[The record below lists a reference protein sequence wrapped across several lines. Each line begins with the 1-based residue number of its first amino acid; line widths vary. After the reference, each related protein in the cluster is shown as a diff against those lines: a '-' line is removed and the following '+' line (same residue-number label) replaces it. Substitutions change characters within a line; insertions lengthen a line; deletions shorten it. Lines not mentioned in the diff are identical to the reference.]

1 MLHRVN
7 LSENIKRKVSI
18 VTQFTTIPILLFGLT
33 PFMAYFLGGNH
44 WYWLTPGLFVFC
56 MIIDPIVGDDPINA
70 PEEMEKELENS
81 LFYRFML
88 WIFVPMQYI
97 TILFCLALI
106 TGTSV
111 EAFTFFGIT
120 FDQLSTSNIVALLL
134 TVGLLAGTGATP
146 AHELCHHGNQF
157 DRFMG
162 QALMTPISMADF
174 YVYHNFHHHI
184 HVATPLDAATSAYGE
199 NFWKFAL
206 VSTIKKSG
214 IAWKVEAERLGRK
227 GLSWFNLGNKMIRI
241 TLAQFAWY
249 GLLVYLFG
257 WIALPLAFLLYFF
270 PRLLLAS
277 ADFAEHYGLM
287 RKKLEDGSYEKIRPE
302 HAWDDSMIIS
312 SFFMCQIDRHSD
324 HHANVGRPYQILRVM
339 DKAPRLP
346 LGYLNILFVAM
357 IPALWRKIM
366 HPIIEK
372 FYDTADI
379 IPYAM
384 PNTLP
389 ERFLDRAVIAE
400 K

>member
-1 MLHRVN
+1 V
-7 LSENIKRKVSI
+7 IPRKNDPSKITRKTSI
-18 VTQFTTIPILLFGLT
+18 VTRFTTIPILLFGIT
-33 PFMAYFLGGNH
+33 PFIAYYLGGGD
-44 WYWLTPGLFVFC
+44 WYWLTIGLFVLC
-56 MIIDPIVGDDPINA
+56 MILDPIVGDDPINA
-70 PEEMEKELENS
+70 PEEMDKELEDS
-81 LFYRFML
+81 IFYRFML

-97 TILFCLALI
+97 TILFCIALI
-106 TGTSV
+106 TNTPL
-111 EAFTFFGIT
+111 EMFTYFNIAFEP
-120 FDQLSTSNIVALLL
+120 QSTSAIIALVIG
-134 TVGLLAGTGATP
+134 VGLLAGTGATP

-184 HVATPLDAATSAYGE
+184 HVATPLDPATSAYGE

-206 VSTIKKSG
+206 VSTVKKS
-214 IAWKVEAERLGRK
+214 IVAWKVEAERLERK
-227 GLSWFNLGNKMIRI
+227 GSGWFSISNKMIRI
-241 TLAQFAWY
+241 TIAQFAWY
-249 GLLVYLFG
+249 TLLVTLFG
-257 WIALPLAFLLYFF
+257 WIALALAALLYVF
-270 PRLLLAS
+270 PRLLLAA

-287 RKKLEDGSYEKIRPE
+287 RKKLEDGSYEKIRAE

-339 DKAPRLP
+339 EKAPRLP
-346 LGYLNILFVAM
+346 LGYLNILFVTM
-357 IPALWRKIM
+357 IPSLWRKMM
-366 HPIIEK
+366 HPIIEE

-379 IPYAM
+379 VPYAL

-389 ERFLDRAVIAE
+389 ERFADKAVIAN

>member
-1 MLHRVN
+1 MQP
-7 LSENIKRKVSI
+7 RKNDPSKITRKISI
-18 VTQFTTIPILLFGLT
+18 VTRFTTIPILLFGIT
-33 PFMAYFLGGNH
+33 PFIAYYLGGGD
-44 WYWLTPGLFVFC
+44 WYWLTIGLFVLC
-56 MIIDPIVGDDPINA
+56 MILDPIVGDDPINA
-70 PEEMEKELENS
+70 PEEMEKELEGS
-81 LFYRFML
+81 VFYRFML
-88 WIFVPMQYI
+88 WVFVPMQYI

-106 TGTSV
+106 TNTSLGMY
-111 EAFTFFGIT
+111 TFFGID
-120 FDQLSTSNIVALLL
+120 FEPLSTSATVALIIG
-134 TVGLLAGTGATP
+134 VGLLAGTGATP

-184 HVATPLDAATSAYGE
+184 HVATPLDSATSAYGE

-206 VSTIKKSG
+206 VSIVKKS
-214 IAWKVEAERLGRK
+214 IVAWKVESERLARK
-227 GLSWFNLGNKMIRI
+227 GSGWVSIDNKMIRI
-241 TLAQFAWY
+241 TIAQFAWY
-249 GLLVYLFG
+249 GLLVTLFG
-257 WIALPLAFLLYFF
+257 WIGLAFAALLYVF
-270 PRLLLAS
+270 PRMLLAA

-287 RKKLEDGSYEKIRPE
+287 RKKLEDGSYEKIRAE

-339 DKAPRLP
+339 EKAPRLP
-346 LGYLNILFVAM
+346 LGYLNILFVTM
-357 IPALWRKIM
+357 IPPLWRKIM
-366 HPIIEK
+366 HPIIEE

-379 IPYAM
+379 IPYAL

-389 ERFLDRAVIAE
+389 ERFADKAVIAD

>member
-1 MLHRVN
+1 VQP
-7 LSENIKRKVSI
+7 RKNDPSKITRKISI
-18 VTQFTTIPILLFGLT
+18 VTRFTTIPILLFGIT
-33 PFMAYFLGGNH
+33 PFIAYYLGGGD
-44 WYWLTPGLFVFC
+44 WYWLTIGLFVLC
-56 MIIDPIVGDDPINA
+56 MILDPIVGDDPINA
-70 PEEMEKELENS
+70 PEEMEKELEGS
-81 LFYRFML
+81 VFYRFML
-88 WIFVPMQYI
+88 WVFVPMQYI

-106 TGTSV
+106 TNTSLGMY
-111 EAFTFFGIT
+111 TFFGID
-120 FDQLSTSNIVALLL
+120 FEPLSTSATVALIIG
-134 TVGLLAGTGATP
+134 VGLLAGTGATP

-184 HVATPLDAATSAYGE
+184 HVATPLDSATSAYGE

-206 VSTIKKSG
+206 VSIVKKS
-214 IAWKVEAERLGRK
+214 IVAWKVESERLARK
-227 GLSWFNLGNKMIRI
+227 GSGWVSIDNKMIRI
-241 TLAQFAWY
+241 TIAQFAWY
-249 GLLVYLFG
+249 GLLVTLFG
-257 WIALPLAFLLYFF
+257 WIGLAFAALLYVF
-270 PRLLLAS
+270 PRMLLAA

-287 RKKLEDGSYEKIRPE
+287 RKKLEDGSYEKIRAE

-339 DKAPRLP
+339 EKAPRLP
-346 LGYLNILFVAM
+346 LGYLNILFVTM
-357 IPALWRKIM
+357 IPPLWRKIM
-366 HPIIEK
+366 HPIIEE

-379 IPYAM
+379 IPYAL

-389 ERFLDRAVIAE
+389 ERFADKAVIAD